1 MGSVFFGVLLAEI
14 TFWACLLLGFAF
26 RYFFKLPR
34 AGIALLI
41 ATPVIDLVLL
51 GFTYYTLSQEN
62 QASFMHGFA
71 AFYISF
77 SVVFG
82 RDVIA
87 AVDRKLNG
95 STEISV
101 GTSSADGL
109 KKCVVASAI
118 TAVLLAIGIAI
129 TGWHIGSFWLMYWLI
144 AVLFTPL
151 GWWGIDTFLQRREQK
166 KSA

>member
-1 MGSVFFGVLLAEI
+1 MLLAEI

-118 TAVLLAIGIAI
+118 TPVLLAIGIAI
-129 TGWHIGSFWLMYWLI
+129 TGWHIGEFLVDVLVDCGAVYAAGMVGHRHVSATSRAEEVRLI
-144 AVLFTPL
+144 AAA
-151 GWWGIDTFLQRREQK
+151 
-166 KSA
+166 S